1 MPLVMS
7 DGKTPDA
14 CVRATREAL
23 TVTVATLLESGQT
36 PPPPAS
42 ENKRTEQVNVRLTLE
57 ENGF

>member
-1 MPLVMS
+1 
-7 DGKTPDA
+7 
-14 CVRATREAL
+14 VRATREAL